1 MRLAPRAA
9 DVPTDHRMPDM
20 WGRARV
26 RLRHPR
32 SVRPVRDRRREGGEG
47 TDGDSVAAARAFH
60 HSMSRPHGALAWA
73 ELAAALL
80 ITALIVFL
88 NVRFSTHAGPLWR
101 DEVSTLRLA
110 PPPTYA
116 QVARSLSFDSAP
128 LLFPTLVRLDRKS
141 TRLNSSH
148 SQISYAVFC
157 LKKKKKTR
165 CEFNSHPISC
175 AYLCSACCAHSS
187 SRTVWST

>member
-47 TDGDSVAAARAFH
+47 RDGDSVAAAQAFH
-60 HSMSRPHGALAWA
+60 QSMSRPHGAVAWA

-88 NVRFSTHAGPLWR
+88 HVRFSTHAGPLWR
-101 DEVSTLRLA
+101 ARGDLPPPA
-110 PPPTYA
+110 PPPA
-116 QVARSLSFDSAP
+116 GDRQRSP
-128 LLFPTLVRLDRKS
+128 P
-141 TRLNSSH
+141 
-148 SQISYAVFC
+148 AV
-157 LKKKKKTR
+157 
-165 CEFNSHPISC
+165 P
-175 AYLCSACCAHSS
+175 AA
-187 SRTVWST
+187 